1 VELTRAWFQAVGGTD
16 GNALAA
22 ALLRLPGRS
31 VYAGGRGDIIE
42 AAEFSEREAQTAL
55 RVAWNVDG
63 DRAEPGS
70 VARFLRGR
78 GVDFPELVAA
88 VERHPR
94 AHVQVGA
101 DGHRT
106 KLYAYPVPDPSL
118 PLTLAHLC
126 GVDLRPDTAFVCADL
141 DPVPTLKQYAEYPDR
156 DALVASGRLDAVPE
170 LKAVMTGLPPRLST
184 LSAAW
189 VLTERGTGGA
199 PDALTLHVGVH
210 GAPASLADV
219 AGPSLAARLADRF
232 RLAARMGLRLHP
244 TYVSF
249 SPTGDGTRRTAYYRL
264 TRDER

>member
-1 VELTRAWFQAVGGTD
+1 
-16 GNALAA
+16 
-22 ALLRLPGRS
+22 
-31 VYAGGRGDIIE
+31 
-42 AAEFSEREAQTAL
+42 
-55 RVAWNVDG
+55 
-63 DRAEPGS
+63 
-70 VARFLRGR
+70 
-78 GVDFPELVAA
+78 
-88 VERHPR
+88 
-94 AHVQVGA
+94 
-101 DGHRT
+101 
-106 KLYAYPVPDPSL
+106 
-118 PLTLAHLC
+118 LC